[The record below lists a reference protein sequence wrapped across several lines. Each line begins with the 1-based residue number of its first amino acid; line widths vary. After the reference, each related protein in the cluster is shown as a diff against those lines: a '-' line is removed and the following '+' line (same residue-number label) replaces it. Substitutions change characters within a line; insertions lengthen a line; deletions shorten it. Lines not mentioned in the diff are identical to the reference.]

1 MFKLITYLVIF
12 IVVNFILIRQMLEFQ
27 KLKKLSEEQAMELSD
42 KTRNSNRAGIV
53 NVIPIN
59 QVKEYT
65 KLSVMGVVL
74 GLFVFPMAV
83 YKEEFIS
90 FVVFFC
96 LLPCYLLNSYGR
108 LFEVLPNGFIL
119 NTRLVKWQEMK
130 SFQLIQIT
138 SSHKYYG
145 FDLEINNTTELLI
158 KLNNKRNSTISYTI
172 TNEEVKDKIVALLI
186 DNGISEEN
194 INC

>member
-12 IVVNFILIRQMLEFQ
+12 IVVNFLLISQMLEFQ

-42 KTRNSNRAGIV
+42 KTRNSIRAGIV

-59 QVKEYT
+59 QVKDYT

-74 GLFVFPMAV
+74 GIFVILMAV

-108 LFEVLPNGFIL
+108 LFEILPNGLIL

-172 TNEEVKDKIVALLI
+172 TDINVRDDLVSFLEK
-186 DNGISEEN
+186 NGVSKEIG
-194 INC
+194 